1 MRARVVSLVFETWH
15 AVAAG
20 ILAVLLPMAFL
31 ASRRRRRH
39 ELEQLLRKM
48 AWDRIEDVI
57 IPDEVD
63 GEIQL
68 DLVLLVTGGI
78 LVLEVR
84 RVAGTLFWGDQLENW
99 TLLDGP
105 RRTVLRNPLPAL
117 SARIHA
123 VEALAPTAPVEG
135 RVLLAGPVTISG
147 GAPPGVLLPDELFA
161 EVPSKGK
168 QRPPPELQAAWKALK
183 QAARPA

>member
-1 MRARVVSLVFETWH
+1 MSLTFEGWL
-15 AVAAG
+15 AIAAG
-20 ILAVLLPMAFL
+20 ILAVLLLMAL
-31 ASRRRRRH
+31 VSSRRRRRH
-39 ELEQLLRKM
+39 ELEELLRKM
-48 AWDRIEDVI
+48 AWDRMEDVI
-57 IPDEVD
+57 VPDEVD
-63 GEIQL
+63 GELQL

-84 RVAGTLFWGDQLENW
+84 RAAGTLFWGDQLENW

-135 RVLLAGPVTISG
+135 RVLLIGPVKISG
-147 GAPPGVLLPDELFA
+147 GAPPGVLLPDELLS
-161 EVPSKGK
+161 EVPAKGK

-183 QAARPA
+183 LAARPA